1 MWNSI
6 RLKVCEEDQHAK
18 LSKALH
24 ISSATFRVA
33 PHLLK
38 APAALSD
45 TNVRRR
51 PVDQE
56 NHTGNQKKGQ
66 ISLGD

>member
-1 MWNSI
+1 MW
-6 RLKVCEEDQHAK
+6 RRPACQT

-45 TNVRRR
+45 KNVRRR